1 MALMTDLQF
10 LHSWKE
16 TVPYI
21 PRIINVY
28 MYIYRERD
36 IAKPQYDKYVLNDTL
51 AMVETLGV
59 VVLLLIVV

>member
-21 PRIINVY
+21 PKVINVY
-28 MYIYRERD
+28 INRERD
-36 IAKPQYDKYVLNDTL
+36 IAEPQYDKYVLNDTL
-51 AMVETLGV
+51 AMVQTLGV